1 MGFVKSAEEIER
13 IEAAL
18 VEPRFGGGQMLAV
31 EFLSDPDFIAA
42 VLPPPLEPLEEP
54 RMRAMVGRWESNC
67 CGDFAGGTVYIM
79 VRHEGV
85 EGDYNLA
92 QFMDKD
98 SPTLYGR
105 DLFGEPKKVGRAELM
120 RRGDH
125 VRGSIERGG
134 IRLVELEGEMKTDL
148 GPFEDAG
155 YNFNFKARPSAT
167 GRGLEEDAVL
177 TRARFEISART
188 SLEGEGRMT
197 LRGGVHD
204 PLDEIPV
211 TEIIRATYLECDLVA
226 SCEPVG
232 NSPAA
237 VHAPYHH
244 GHQDDWSQMDTEAG
258 RVAA

>member
-1 MGFVKSAEEIER
+1 MGFVKTAEEIER

-42 VLPPPLEPLEEP
+42 VLPPPLEPLDEP

-79 VRHEGV
+79 VRYEGV
-85 EGDYNLA
+85 EGDYNLS
-92 QFMDKD
+92 QFMDRD
-98 SPTLYGR
+98 APTIYGR

-120 RRGDH
+120 RRGNH
-125 VRGSIERGG
+125 IRGSIERGG

-148 GPFEDAG
+148 GPSEDAG

-167 GRGLEEDAVL
+167 GRGLEEDAIL
-177 TRARFEISART
+177 TRARFEITART
-188 SLEGEGRMT
+188 SLEGEGKMV

-211 TEIIRATYLECDLVA
+211 TEITRATYLECDMVA

-232 NSPAA
+232 TSPAA

-244 GHQDDWSQMDTEAG
+244 GHQDDWSQLDTESG
-258 RVAA
+258 NVAP